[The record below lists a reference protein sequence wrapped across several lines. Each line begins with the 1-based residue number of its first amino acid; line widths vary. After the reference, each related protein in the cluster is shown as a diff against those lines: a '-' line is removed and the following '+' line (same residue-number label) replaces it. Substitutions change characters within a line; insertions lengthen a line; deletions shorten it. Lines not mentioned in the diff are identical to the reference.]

1 MVISLF
7 ITCYNDALFPQTGKA
22 VVEVLERLGHTVE
35 FRAAQTC
42 CGQMHYNTGYRQD
55 SYTLLRQFLQV
66 FADAE
71 VIVCPSSSCVA
82 MMRDHYPKMA
92 EQLND
97 PELKAQVDAILPRVF
112 EFSELLIDKLG
123 VKDVGAFYP
132 HTVTLLSSCHALRSL
147 HIGAKPAELLKQVKG
162 LTLLE
167 LPDADQCCGFGGT
180 FAVKYGEISDSIV
193 TKKAENI
200 EAAEPDMLLA
210 GDLGCLMNMAGK
222 LSRMGSTIE
231 VRHVA
236 EVLAGMTDLPPIGA
250 PSGQEKAR

>member
-1 MVISLF
+1 VVISLF
-7 ITCYNDALFPQTGKA
+7 ITCYNDALFPRTGKA

-42 CGQMHYNTGYRQD
+42 CGQMHYNTGYRED
-55 SYTLLRQFLQV
+55 SYALLRQFLDV

-97 PELKAQVDAILPRVF
+97 PELRARVEAILPRVF
-112 EFSELLIDKLG
+112 EFSELLVDKLG
-123 VKDVGAFYP
+123 VTDVGAFYP
-132 HTVTLLSSCHALRSL
+132 HTVTLHASCHALRSL
-147 HIGAKPAELLKQVKG
+147 HIGTKPAELLQQVKG

-180 FAVKYGEISDSIV
+180 FAVKNPDVSAAMLSDKV
-193 TKKAENI
+193 QCVLGTKAEACTGADNS
-200 EAAEPDMLLA
+200 
-210 GDLGCLMNMAGK
+210 CLMHIGGA
-222 LSRMGSTIE
+222 LSRQRTGVRTI
-231 VRHVA
+231 HLA
-236 EVLAGMTDLPPIGA
+236 EILAATEE
-250 PSGQEKAR
+250 SSREKTV